1 MRKLLP
7 ILLLVLTACSDT
19 VVKTISVTNP
29 SDDYRVNEPVLVP
42 LSDLDVNISD
52 FCQLTLKDEE
62 GNEVP
67 YDLIGYPEA
76 SLLFFA
82 TTKAHFTSKYT
93 LVDRQPA
100 PVKPLVSARFV
111 PERKDDFAW
120 ENNLAAYR
128 MYGPA
133 LAPENPSNG
142 VDLWLKCTD
151 ELIVD
156 SFYYREHELHLP
168 YHVNYGKGLD
178 CYKVAHTPGCGGWFP
193 LLNGK
198 PQIGTQYDRYEVLD
212 RGPLAVRF
220 RLYYDHYPLA
230 DLDSAARLC
239 RSTEPVEGE
248 IQATVTITC
257 MAYQQLCKAEVV
269 LSASSL
275 SAFSECSERS
285 FDSLSLAAGIFLH
298 TVTSNSMI
306 PLAGAPQL
314 CASGGYIA
322 YAENAVSDAGDAQG
336 RNYAAVVMPDMD
348 RCFVEDNT
356 LIAVSNSS
364 NTLTYWFGGG
374 WSEWQYPED
383 GDWFTQTGYTA
394 RLVRNPSLWTIE

>member
-1 MRKLLP
+1 MKKTVF
-7 ILLLVLTACSDT
+7 ILLAVLLAGCSDT
-19 VVKTISVTNP
+19 VVKTITVTNP
-29 SDDYRVNEPVLVP
+29 SDDYREHEAVLLP
-42 LSDLDVNISD
+42 LSDLHETIDNFANFI
-52 FCQLTLKDEE
+52 LKDEE
-62 GNEVP
+62 GNELP
-67 YDLIGYPEA
+67 YQLMGYPEA

-82 TTKAHFTSKYT
+82 TTKAHFSSKYT
-93 LVDRQPA
+93 LVYGKPKE
-100 PVKPLVSARFV
+100 VSPLVDARFV

-193 LLNGK
+193 MVGGK
-198 PQIGTQYDRYEVLD
+198 PQIGCQYDRWEILD
-212 RGPLAVRF
+212 KGPLAVRF

-248 IQATVTITC
+248 VKAVVTITC
-257 MAYQQLCKAEVV
+257 MAYQQMCKAEVSV
-269 LSASSL
+269 AYPEDLEL
-275 SAFSECSERS
+275 G
-285 FDSLSLAAGIFLH
+285 AGIFMH
-298 TVTSNSMI
+298 TATSNPEI

-314 CASGGYIA
+314 CVNGGYIA
-322 YAENAVSDAGDAQG
+322 YGENAVSDAGDAQG
-336 RNYAAVVMPDMD
+336 RNYAAVVMPEMN
-348 RCFVEDNT
+348 RCYVEDNT
-356 LIAVSNSS
+356 MIAVSEEKNFM
-364 NTLTYWFGGG
+364 TYYFGGG
-374 WSEWQYPED
+374 WSEWQYPTD
-383 GDWFTQTGYTA
+383 SDWFSKVGYNV
-394 RLVRNPSLWTIE
+394 RLVREPSVITIE

>member
-42 LSDLDVNISD
+42 LSDLQKDVCD
-52 FCQLTLKDEE
+52 FSNLTLKDKE
-62 GNEVP
+62 GNEVA
-67 YDLIGYPEA
+67 YQLVSYPEA
-76 SLLFFA
+76 SLLFLA
-82 TTKAHFTSKYT
+82 TTKAHFSSKYT
-93 LVDRQPA
+93 LVKGKPA
-100 PVKPLVSARFV
+100 EVKPLVSARFV

-133 LAPENPSNG
+133 LASENPSNG

-193 LLNGK
+193 MVNCK
-198 PQIGTQYDRYEVLD
+198 PQIGTQYDRWEILD
-212 RGPLAVRF
+212 NGPLAVTF

-230 DLDSAARLC
+230 DLDS
-239 RSTEPVEGE
+239 TEIKAV
-248 IQATVTITC
+248 VTITC
-257 MAYQQLCKAEVV
+257 VAHQQVCKADV
-269 LSASSL
+269 SA
-275 SAFSECSERS
+275 AYP
-285 FDSLSLAAGIFLH
+285 DSLELGAGIFLH
-298 TVTSNSMI
+298 TATSNPLI
-306 PLAGAPQL
+306 PVAGAPQL
-314 CASGGYIA
+314 CVNGGYIA
-322 YAENAVSDAGDAQG
+322 YAENAVSDAGDVQG
-336 RNYAAVVMPDMD
+336 RNYVAVVMPDMD

-356 LIAVSNSS
+356 LIAVSKETTN
-364 NTLTYWFGGG
+364 LTYWFGGG

-383 GDWFTQTGYTA
+383 SDWFTQTAYTA
-394 RLVRNPSLWTIE
+394 RLVRQPSTHKVE